1 MLERS
6 EEQNR
11 FKLYLS
17 DVGMLMSQYHTDVAL
32 AALAGERSVNF
43 GGVYEN
49 VVAQELA
56 MWEVPLHYFHHTR
69 LGESD
74 FMGESSCAVL
84 PVEVKAGKAYRR
96 HVALNNL
103 LRSEEYGI
111 PRAYVLCEGNVSEE
125 NREGKPVRYLPLYM
139 LPLVAKE
146 LSKGSLDG
154 VVARPPTW

>member
-1 MLERS
+1 MLELS

-17 DVGMLMSQYHTDVAL
+17 DVGMLMSQYNTDVAL

-56 MWEVPLHYFHHTR
+56 MWQIPLHYYHHTR
-69 LGESD
+69 LGEVD
-74 FMGESSCAVL
+74 FMGESSGSVL
-84 PVEVKAGKAYRR
+84 PIEVKSGKTYQR

-125 NREGKPVRYLPLYM
+125 LREGKPVRHLPLYM
-139 LPLVAKE
+139 LPLVARE
-146 LSKGSLDG
+146 LSRGSLDG
-154 VVARPPTW
+154 VITSPPSW